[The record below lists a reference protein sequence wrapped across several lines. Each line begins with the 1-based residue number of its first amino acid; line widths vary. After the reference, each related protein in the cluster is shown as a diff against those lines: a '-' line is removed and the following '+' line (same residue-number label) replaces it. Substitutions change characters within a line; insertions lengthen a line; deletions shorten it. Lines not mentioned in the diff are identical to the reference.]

1 MNYEITKYAK
11 RTLSKILNENVS
23 DENIYID
30 FKNWSISTEFNE
42 EQEIEKVRNKLEKVN
57 GKKAVIVNMYFDD
70 KLYVSDVT
78 PVIVNDTTMIPVRAV
93 AEAFFAEVDWNDDT
107 KEVKI
112 LSPT

>member
-1 MNYEITKYAK
+1 MKYKFEKFDFQLQA
-11 RTLSKILNENVS
+11 

-70 KLYVSDVT
+70 KDFYIHNHNDVIT
-78 PVIVNDTTMIPVRAV
+78 ISGLFKVINGSIHYLSKED
-93 AEAFFAEVDWNDDT
+93 FA
-107 KEVKI
+107 KI
-112 LSPT
+112 RTAIFGGKTYGNN